1 MLTNFSSSVCS
12 SALDDEIYD
21 VSTVTVGNTCW
32 PAEPNDP
39 KTKRV
44 IGGLLPCCGRVM
56 RRNRVWETCSDLF
69 SKCFPSLFAGENR
82 AEQVWRGC
90 LISRVF
96 KLEKRLCPWHKFRS
110 EVWPLVWSKPYSK
123 SLWNAASDVFF
134 STAMIH
140 SSSWGSTQQD
150 IFNPSRWFW
159 LCPQGLFPLVLTR
172 VFLGRHPKS
181 NPVQMLEPPHLAP
194 LNLRKPLSTTKLL
207 DL

>member
-96 KLEKRLCPWHKFRS
+96 KFEKLLCPWHKFRS

-134 STAMIH
+134 PRPWSTVLPEAR
-140 SSSWGSTQQD
+140 
-150 IFNPSRWFW
+150 PSRISLIPPGGSGSAPRVSSHLFW
-159 LCPQGLFPLVLTR
+159 PQYF
-172 VFLGRHPKS
+172 
-181 NPVQMLEPPHLAP
+181 
-194 LNLRKPLSTTKLL
+194 
-207 DL
+207 